1 LAVADLTEELVSEAA
16 LGLLY
21 VKHELEGLALIGP
34 QTD

>member
-1 LAVADLTEELVSEAA
+1 MAVADLAEEVVSEPA
-16 LGLLY
+16 LSLLY